1 MAFRAHGL
9 RPGPAGS
16 SEPGEPTRR
25 RTVVPGASGLDGLRD
40 EDAVRAAY
48 DRHGAELY
56 RFAHRS
62 LGDSGAAE
70 DAVQETFLRAWRAA
84 ERFDPAMS
92 SLRVWLFAIARN
104 VVVDAVRRRDRRS
117 WAGVH
122 GDEKMIDERLEPV
135 PDTSEEA
142 LTMWLVED
150 AVRRLS
156 SEHQQV
162 VVETYLR
169 DRSYADVAAETGVP
183 VGTLRSRC
191 FYALKTLRNV
201 LEEMGVMP

>member
-1 MAFRAHGL
+1 MAFRGRGL
-9 RPGPAGS
+9 RPPATGARAAQ
-16 SEPGEPTRR
+16 EPTSEWAIGP
-25 RTVVPGASGLDGLRD
+25 VPSEINGLRD
-40 EDAVRAAY
+40 EQGVRVAY
-48 DRHGAELY
+48 ASHGAELY
-56 RFAHRS
+56 RFALRS

-84 ERFDPAMS
+84 ERFDPTMS

-104 VVVDAVRRRDRRS
+104 IIVDSIRRRNRPS
-117 WAGVH
+117 WAGVPS
-122 GDEKMIDERLEPV
+122 DETVIGTRLEPI

-156 SEHQQV
+156 PEHQQV
-162 VVETYLR
+162 IVETYLR
-169 DRSYADVAAETGVP
+169 GRSYADVSAESGVP
-183 VGTLRSRC
+183 IGTLRSRC
-191 FYALKTLRNV
+191 FYALKALRNV